1 MKTTY
6 DFARQL
12 AIGEAHERRI
22 DEHFARWFAITP
34 ATRDEQRAAYGT
46 LHDIGARAREMG
58 FEAPVLF
65 LVGEAVDAAPS
76 RRAPSVA
83 RMEFFDAALL

>member
-1 MKTTY
+1 
-6 DFARQL
+6 
-12 AIGEAHERRI
+12 
-22 DEHFARWFAITP
+22 
-34 ATRDEQRAAYGT
+34 
-46 LHDIGARAREMG
+46 MG

-76 RRAPSVA
+76 RRASSMA